1 MMPNSVIRLNTYPCL
16 VTMPSGCRGDGCAW
30 GSSGDPRWWKLS
42 RISCRPYRPSYL
54 VLPIQPNF
62 REVSIGGQ
70 ICGMGIPVG
79 LLHQSAHWGSGKG
92 VTLCDLSQR
101 HSTAATLD
109 TLPPF

>member
-1 MMPNSVIRLNTYPCL
+1 MGFVRRSPLVEIITNILPTISDRMPNSVIRLNTYPCL

-54 VLPIQPNF
+54 VLPLQPNF

-79 LLHQSAHWGSGKG
+79 LLHQSAH
-92 VTLCDLSQR
+92 
-101 HSTAATLD
+101 
-109 TLPPF
+109 